1 MLKISDGAARKQRT
15 LTIKKQKK
23 MSKTSKNV
31 LGDQRGRIGKVVG
44 KVVDGV
50 QMYSAHTDSVK
61 NPRTPKQV
69 AYRARFSET
78 IQLGK
83 AMPGAIN
90 VGLKN
95 CAAKLKLI
103 SAFNIFVKKNIGH
116 ITYNAETEM
125 TTVDYPHVELS
136 EGDTPFVSFTGV
148 TFNVALTVTAS
159 FTGNSDIPGAY
170 EDDSVYVVVYA
181 PAIGKSM
188 MATGARADSSV
199 AVVLPSVFAGET
211 VHVWGFTKT
220 SVEDT
225 VRVENY
231 GMTLTP
237 GECSITSYIG
247 TGTVLAE

>member
-1 MLKISDGAARKQRT
+1 
-15 LTIKKQKK
+15 

-78 IQLGK
+78 IRLGK
-83 AMPGAIN
+83 AMQGAIN

-95 CAAKLKLI
+95 SAAKLKLI

-116 ITYNAETEM
+116 ITYNAETELA
-125 TTVDYPHVELS
+125 TVDYPHVELS
-136 EGDTPFVSFTGV
+136 KGDTPFVSFTGV
-148 TFNVALTVTAS
+148 TFNVALTVKAS
-159 FTGNSDIPGAY
+159 FTGNDDIPGAY

-181 PAIGKSM
+181 PTIGKSM
-188 MATGARADSSV
+188 MAIGTRADGSV
-199 AVVLPSVFAGET
+199 AVVLPSVFANET

-220 SVEDT
+220 SVEET

-231 GMTLTP
+231 GLTLTP
-237 GECSITSYIG
+237 GECSFTSYIG

>member
-1 MLKISDGAARKQRT
+1 
-15 LTIKKQKK
+15 

-50 QMYSAHTDSVK
+50 QMYSAYTDTVK
-61 NPRTPKQV
+61 NSRTPKQV
-69 AYRARFSET
+69 AHRSRFSEA

-95 CAAKLKLI
+95 SAAKLKLV
-103 SAFNIFVKKNIGH
+103 SAFNLFVKKNMAH
-116 ITYNAETEM
+116 ITYDAETAL
-125 TTVDYPHVELS
+125 TTVDYPHVVLS

-159 FTGNSDIPGAY
+159 FAGNSDMPGA
-170 EDDSVYVVVYA
+170 DDSDIVYVVVYA
-181 PAIGKSM
+181 PAIEKSM
-188 MATGARADSSV
+188 MATGTRAAGSV
-199 AVVLPSVFAGET
+199 AVVMPSVFAGET
-211 VHVWGFTKT
+211 VYVWGFTKT
-220 SVEDT
+220 SVETT

-231 GMTLTP
+231 GITLTP

-247 TGTVLAE
+247 SGTVLAE